1 MPGLYTALT
10 ARPAPL
16 NDAARGDSMQVL
28 IVNQAEVRRL
38 LPMAECLGVMEAA
51 LAALARGEA
60 QLPLRQVLMLPGG
73 QAAFAAMPAHLSSP
87 AAIGIKVITVFPGN
101 HGTEY
106 DSHQGA
112 VLLFETERGRL
123 LAVMDATSITAIRTA
138 AVSGVATRALARPEA
153 SVLAL
158 LGSGVQ
164 AATHLDAVALV
175 RPLRRV
181 RVWSRDPAHV
191 ARFVERAR
199 TRHPFDIEAAG
210 SAREAVEDADVVCTV
225 TSSREPVLEG
235 VWLRPGTHVNAV
247 GASVRTA
254 RELDSAAVAAA
265 RVFVD
270 RRESAANEAGDLLIP
285 RAEGAIGDDHV
296 QGELGEVL
304 IGKVG
309 GRRTDTEITVFKS
322 LGLAVE
328 DVASAHHIHAR
339 ARAAGAG
346 TWVELGGGRDAS
358 S

>member
-1 MPGLYTALT
+1 
-10 ARPAPL
+10 
-16 NDAARGDSMQVL
+16 MQIL
-28 IVNQAEVRRL
+28 IVNQDEVRRL
-38 LPMAECLGVMEAA
+38 LPMAECLDVMART

-60 QLPLRQVLMLPGG
+60 LLPLRQVLMLPGG
-73 QAAFAAMPAHLSSP
+73 QGAFGAMPAQLSSP
-87 AAIGIKVITVFPGN
+87 PAVGIKVITVFPGN
-101 HGTEY
+101 HGTAY

-123 LAVMDATSITAIRTA
+123 LAVMDASSITAIRTA
-138 AVSGVATRALARPEA
+138 AVSGVATRALARVDA
-153 SVLAL
+153 SALAL

-164 AATHLDAVALV
+164 AATHLEAMALV

-191 ARFVERAR
+191 ARFVEAARAR
-199 TRHPFDIEAAG
+199 HAFAIEAAP
-210 SAREAVEDADVVCTV
+210 SARDAVADADIVCTV
-225 TSSREPVLEG
+225 TASREPVLEG
-235 VWLRPGTHVNAV
+235 AWLREGTHVNAV
-247 GASVRTA
+247 GASLRTA
-254 RELDSAAVAAA
+254 RELDSAAMARA

-304 IGKVG
+304 LGRVD
-309 GRRTDTEITVFKS
+309 GRRTEAEITVFKS

-339 ARAAGAG
+339 AQAAGVG
-346 TWVELGGGRDAS
+346 TWVELGGNRDAAG
-358 S
+358 

>member
-1 MPGLYTALT
+1 MMP
-10 ARPAPL
+10 
-16 NDAARGDSMQVL
+16 RGEPMQIL
-28 IVNQAEVRRL
+28 IVSQAEVRRL
-38 LPMAECLGVMEAA
+38 LPMAECLEVMERT

-60 QLPLRQVLMLPGG
+60 LLPLRQVLLLPGS
-73 QAAFAAMPAHLSSP
+73 AAFAAMPAHLSSP
-87 AAIGIKVITVFPGN
+87 PAVGIKVITVFPGN

-123 LAVMDATSITAIRTA
+123 LAVMDASSITAIRTA
-138 AVSGVATRALARPEA
+138 AVSGVATRVFARPEA
-153 SVLAL
+153 STLAL

-175 RPLRRV
+175 RPVRQV

-191 ARFVERAR
+191 ARFVEAAR
-199 TRHPFDIEAAG
+199 GRHRLDIQAAA
-210 SAREAVEDADVVCTV
+210 SAREAVEGADIVCTV
-225 TSSREPVLEG
+225 TASREPVLHG
-235 VWLRPGTHVNAV
+235 SWLRPGTHVNAV
-247 GASVRTA
+247 GASLRTA
-254 RELDSAAVAAA
+254 RELDSAAVARA

-285 RAEGAIGDDHV
+285 RAEGTIGDDHV

-304 IGKVG
+304 LGRVE
-309 GRRTDTEITVFKS
+309 GRRSADDITLFKS

-339 ARAAGAG
+339 AQATGAG
-346 TWVELGGGRDAS
+346 TWVELGGGRDAIG
-358 S
+358 

>member
-1 MPGLYTALT
+1 MMRERPWLEPREWGGARRSRPTTRCPRWARARATALPIAPSPTTTTSARPAMPGLYTALT
-10 ARPAPL
+10 ARLPTL
-16 NDAARGDSMQVL
+16 NDSARGDPMQVL

-38 LPMAECLGVMEAA
+38 LPMAECLGV
-51 LAALARGEA
+51 L
-60 QLPLRQVLMLPGG
+60 
-73 QAAFAAMPAHLSSP
+73 QAA
-87 AAIGIKVITVFPGN
+87 
-101 HGTEY
+101 
-106 DSHQGA
+106 
-112 VLLFETERGRL
+112 VL
-123 LAVMDATSITAIRTA
+123 
-138 AVSGVATRALARPEA
+138 
-153 SVLAL
+153 
-158 LGSGVQ
+158 
-164 AATHLDAVALV
+164 LV

-191 ARFVERAR
+191 AHFVEAAR
-199 TRHPFDIEAAG
+199 RRHRLDIQPAA

-235 VWLRPGTHVNAV
+235 AWLRPGTHVNAV
-247 GASVRTA
+247 GASVRAA

-309 GRRTDTEITVFKS
+309 GRRTETEITVFKS

-339 ARAAGAG
+339 ARAAGVG

-358 S
+358 G